1 MTPAKRPSTRAR
13 QTPIQSLDDLQ
24 PDPLNAN
31 RGTDRGR
38 EALRRSLHTYGAGR
52 SIVIDKRG
60 RILGGHKTVEQAK
73 HLGLPITVVP
83 TTGQELVV
91 VQRVDLD
98 ARTDPRAQELALADN
113 RVAELDLDWD
123 PAVLQQLEQAGVAL
137 EAFWTPEEFARLLAP
152 EGPEAQTDENTVLAP
167 PTTTTIRRGDVFQ
180 LGRHRLACGD
190 ATSATDVAR
199 LLAGANPCLMVT
211 DPPYGVNYQPAFR
224 HTAYPRQR
232 TAVGRVTNDTQAD
245 WAAAYALFPG
255 DVAYVWHAALFAD
268 VVMAGLRQAQFEV
281 RSQIIWAKPTFV
293 LGRGAYH
300 WQHEPV
306 WFAVRQ
312 GRAAPWYGGRTQ
324 STVWE
329 VPNLNAIG
337 GSRTGANTPTGHA
350 TQKPVRVFEIPI
362 LNHTTAQDAVY
373 DPFVG
378 SGTTLIAGEKL
389 GRPTVCHGCGP
400 DLRGG
405 RPATLGSLHRPDG
418 RPPHPGARPDTPAAA
433 RAMTRRRST
442 ARRAPA
448 RGGQQGYEPPVTR
461 MRRDERILDLALE
474 RWSQRQIAAD
484 VGLTQGGV
492 SKALRRILT

>member
-1 MTPAKRPSTRAR
+1 MTPTKRPSTRAR

-123 PAVLQQLEQAGVAL
+123 PAVLRQLEQAGVAL

-152 EGPEAQTDENTVLAP
+152 EGPEAQPDENTVLAP

-199 LLAGANPCLMVT
+199 LLAGATPCLMVT

-224 HTAYPRQR
+224 HKAYPRQR

-268 VVMAGLRQAQFEV
+268 VVMAGLRQAEFEV
-281 RSQIIWAKPTFV
+281 RSEIVWAKPTFV

-300 WQHEPV
+300 WQHEPA

-312 GRAAPWYGGRTQ
+312 GRAAPWYGGRAQ

-378 SGTTLIAGEKL
+378 SGTTLIAGDKL
-389 GRPTVCHGCGP
+389 GRPTY
-400 DLRGG
+400 
-405 RPATLGSLHRPDG
+405 
-418 RPPHPGARPDTPAAA
+418 
-433 RAMTRRRST
+433 AMDVDPIYVEVARRRWEAFTGQT
-442 ARRAPA
+442 AVHLAPERAPA
-448 RGGQQGYEPPVTR
+448 R
-461 MRRDERILDLALE
+461 RRGRA
-474 RWSQRQIAAD
+474 R
-484 VGLTQGGV
+484 
-492 SKALRRILT
+492 

>member
-1 MTPAKRPSTRAR
+1 MTPIKGPAR
-13 QTPIQSLDDLQ
+13 RVRKIPPIQSLDDLQ

-123 PAVLQQLEQAGVAL
+123 PAVLRQLEQAGVAL

-152 EGPEAQTDENTVLAP
+152 EGPEAQPDENTVLAP

-199 LLAGANPCLMVT
+199 LLAGATPCLMVT

-224 HTAYPRQR
+224 HQAYPRQR

-268 VVMAGLRQAQFEV
+268 VVMAGLRQAEFEV
-281 RSQIIWAKPTFV
+281 RSEIVWAKPRSCWAAARTTGNTNRRGTPC
-293 LGRGAYH
+293 GRGA
-300 WQHEPV
+300 PP
-306 WFAVRQ
+306 R
-312 GRAAPWYGGRTQ
+312 GTAAG
-324 STVWE
+324 
-329 VPNLNAIG
+329 
-337 GSRTGANTPTGHA
+337 
-350 TQKPVRVFEIPI
+350 
-362 LNHTTAQDAVY
+362 
-373 DPFVG
+373 
-378 SGTTLIAGEKL
+378 
-389 GRPTVCHGCGP
+389 
-400 DLRGG
+400 
-405 RPATLGSLHRPDG
+405 
-418 RPPHPGARPDTPAAA
+418 
-433 RAMTRRRST
+433 
-442 ARRAPA
+442 RRAPCG
-448 RGGQQGYEPPVTR
+448 RCP
-461 MRRDERILDLALE
+461 I
-474 RWSQRQIAAD
+474 
-484 VGLTQGGV
+484 
-492 SKALRRILT
+492 

>member
-1 MTPAKRPSTRAR
+1 MTPAKRPSTRTR

-123 PAVLQQLEQAGVAL
+123 PAVLRQLEQAGVAL

-152 EGPEAQTDENTVLAP
+152 EGPEAQLDENTVLAP

-199 LLAGANPCLMVT
+199 LLAGATPCLMVT

-329 VPNLNAIG
+329 VPNLSAIG

-362 LNHTTAQDAVY
+362 LNHTTVDDPVIDMIAHAYVKEQAQMVDLARSQLGTIGSSNHYVDLFRDGTGY
-373 DPFVG
+373 VWVG
-378 SGTTLIAGEKL
+378 RALWVS
-389 GRPTVCHGCGP
+389 
-400 DLRGG
+400 RG
-405 RPATLGSLHRPDG
+405 SD
-418 RPPHPGARPDTPAAA
+418 
-433 RAMTRRRST
+433 TRRRLDFSRWLRGSAG
-442 ARRAPA
+442 ARRPVRAAWRA
-448 RGGQQGYEPPVTR
+448 RHRLLTCLAHSGRTTSRPCNSPDSTPMPVATG
-461 MRRDERILDLALE
+461 
-474 RWSQRQIAAD
+474 W
-484 VGLTQGGV
+484 
-492 SKALRRILT
+492 

>member
-13 QTPIQSLDDLQ
+13 QTRIQSLDDLQ

-38 EALRRSLHTYGAGR
+38 EALRRSLHTYGTGR
-52 SIVIDKRG
+52 SIVIDRRG

-91 VQRVDLD
+91 VQRMDLD
-98 ARTDPRAQELALADN
+98 ARTDPRARELALADN

-123 PAVLQQLEQAGVAL
+123 PAVLRQLEQAGVAL
-137 EAFWTPEEFARLLAP
+137 EAFWTPEEFGRLLAS
-152 EGPEAQTDENTVLAP
+152 EGPEAQPDENTVLAP

-199 LLAGANPCLMVT
+199 LLAGATPCLMVT

-224 HTAYPRQR
+224 HQAYPRQR

-255 DVAYVWHAALFAD
+255 DIAYVWHAALFAD
-268 VVMAGLRQAQFEV
+268 VVMAGLRQAEFEV
-281 RSQIIWAKPTFV
+281 RSQIVWAKSTFV

-300 WQHEPV
+300 WQHEPA
-306 WFAVRQ
+306 WYAVRQ
-312 GRAAPWYGGRTQ
+312 GRGAPWYGGRTQ

-329 VPNLNAIG
+329 VPNLNPIG

-378 SGTTLIAGEKL
+378 SGTTLMAGEKL
-389 GRPTVCHGCGP
+389 GRT
-400 DLRGG
+400 
-405 RPATLGSLHRPDG
+405 TY
-418 RPPHPGARPDTPAAA
+418 
-433 RAMTRRRST
+433 AMDVDPIYVEVARRRWEAFTGQT
-442 ARRAPA
+442 AVRLTPERAPA
-448 RGGQQGYEPPVTR
+448 R
-461 MRRDERILDLALE
+461 RRGRA
-474 RWSQRQIAAD
+474 R
-484 VGLTQGGV
+484 
-492 SKALRRILT
+492 

>member
-123 PAVLQQLEQAGVAL
+123 PAVLRQLEQAGVAL

-152 EGPEAQTDENTVLAP
+152 EGPEAQPDENTVLAP

-199 LLAGANPCLMVT
+199 LLAGATPCLMVT
-211 DPPYGVNYQPAFR
+211 DPPRELSAGVSAR
-224 HTAYPRQR
+224 GTAYPRQR

-245 WAAAYALFPG
+245 WAAAYALFPRRRRLR
-255 DVAYVWHAALFAD
+255 VAR
-268 VVMAGLRQAQFEV
+268 GLVCR
-281 RSQIIWAKPTFV
+281 
-293 LGRGAYH
+293 RG
-300 WQHEPV
+300 
-306 WFAVRQ
+306 
-312 GRAAPWYGGRTQ
+312 
-324 STVWE
+324 
-329 VPNLNAIG
+329 
-337 GSRTGANTPTGHA
+337 
-350 TQKPVRVFEIPI
+350 
-362 LNHTTAQDAVY
+362 
-373 DPFVG
+373 
-378 SGTTLIAGEKL
+378 
-389 GRPTVCHGCGP
+389 
-400 DLRGG
+400 
-405 RPATLGSLHRPDG
+405 DG
-418 RPPHPGARPDTPAAA
+418 RPPAGGVRGPEPNRVGQADVRAGPRRVPLATRTGVVRRAAGARRPVVRRPGAEHRVGGAQPERHWRLADRGQHAHRPCDAET
-433 RAMTRRRST
+433 RAGVRDPDPQSHHGAGRR
-442 ARRAPA
+442 
-448 RGGQQGYEPPVTR
+448 
-461 MRRDERILDLALE
+461 L
-474 RWSQRQIAAD
+474 
-484 VGLTQGGV
+484 
-492 SKALRRILT
+492 

>member
-1 MTPAKRPSTRAR
+1 MTPAKRPSTRTR

-52 SIVIDKRG
+52 SIVIDTRG

-91 VQRVDLD
+91 VQRMDLD
-98 ARTDPRAQELALADN
+98 ARTDPRARELALADN

-123 PAVLQQLEQAGVAL
+123 PAVLRQLEQAGVAL
-137 EAFWTPEEFARLLAP
+137 EDFLDPRGVCPAPRLGGTGGAARRKHRAGPAHHDHDPARRRVPTRPPPPRVRGRDVGDGRRPAP
-152 EGPEAQTDENTVLAP
+152 RRGHPVPDGDRSPLRGELSAGVSAHRPIPGSAP
-167 PTTTTIRRGDVFQ
+167 PWGGSPMTPRPTGRRPM
-180 LGRHRLACGD
+180 R
-190 ATSATDVAR
+190 S
-199 LLAGANPCLMVT
+199 
-211 DPPYGVNYQPAFR
+211 
-224 HTAYPRQR
+224 
-232 TAVGRVTNDTQAD
+232 
-245 WAAAYALFPG
+245 FPG

-281 RSQIIWAKPTFV
+281 RSQVIWAKPTFV

-300 WQHEPV
+300 WQHEPA

-312 GRAAPWYGGRTQ
+312 GRPAPWYGGRAQ

-378 SGTTLIAGEKL
+378 SGTTLIAGETL
-389 GRPTVCHGCGP
+389 GRPTY
-400 DLRGG
+400 
-405 RPATLGSLHRPDG
+405 
-418 RPPHPGARPDTPAAA
+418 
-433 RAMTRRRST
+433 AMDVDPIYVEVARRRWEAFTGQT
-442 ARRAPA
+442 AVHLAPERAPA
-448 RGGQQGYEPPVTR
+448 R
-461 MRRDERILDLALE
+461 RR
-474 RWSQRQIAAD
+474 
-484 VGLTQGGV
+484 
-492 SKALRRILT
+492 RRAR

>member
-1 MTPAKRPSTRAR
+1 MTPIKGPAR
-13 QTPIQSLDDLQ
+13 RVRKIPPIQSLDDLQ

-73 HLGLPITVVP
+73 HLGLPVTVVP
-83 TTGQELVV
+83 TTGETLVV

-123 PAVLQQLEQAGVAL
+123 PAVLRQLEQAGVAL
-137 EAFWTPEEFARLLAP
+137 EAFWTPEEFARLLA
-152 EGPEAQTDENTVLAP
+152 G
-167 PTTTTIRRGDVFQ
+167 
-180 LGRHRLACGD
+180 
-190 ATSATDVAR
+190 AT
-199 LLAGANPCLMVT
+199 PCLMVT

-224 HTAYPRQR
+224 HQAYPRQR

-281 RSQIIWAKPTFV
+281 RSHIVWAKPTFV

-300 WQHEPV
+300 WQHEPA

-329 VPNLNAIG
+329 VPNLNPIG

-378 SGTTLIAGEKL
+378 SGTTLMAGEKL
-389 GRPTVCHGCGP
+389 GRPTY
-400 DLRGG
+400 
-405 RPATLGSLHRPDG
+405 
-418 RPPHPGARPDTPAAA
+418 
-433 RAMTRRRST
+433 AMDVDPIYVEVARRRWEAFTGQT
-442 ARRAPA
+442 AVHLAPERAPA
-448 RGGQQGYEPPVTR
+448 R
-461 MRRDERILDLALE
+461 RRGRA
-474 RWSQRQIAAD
+474 R
-484 VGLTQGGV
+484 
-492 SKALRRILT
+492 

>member
-13 QTPIQSLDDLQ
+13 QTRIQSLDDLQ

-38 EALRRSLHTYGAGR
+38 EALQRSLRTYGAGR
-52 SIVIDKRG
+52 SIVVDKRG

-83 TTGQELVV
+83 TTGQALVV

-123 PAVLQQLEQAGVAL
+123 PAVLRQLEQAGVAL
-137 EAFWTPEEFARLLAP
+137 EAFWTPEEFARLLA
-152 EGPEAQTDENTVLAP
+152 
-167 PTTTTIRRGDVFQ
+167 
-180 LGRHRLACGD
+180 
-190 ATSATDVAR
+190 
-199 LLAGANPCLMVT
+199 GADPRLMVT
-211 DPPYGVNYQPAFR
+211 DPPYGVNYQPEFR
-224 HTAYPRQR
+224 HKAYPRQR

-255 DVAYVWHAALFAD
+255 DVAHVWHAALYAD
-268 VVMAGLRQAQFEV
+268 VVMAGLRQAQLEV
-281 RSQIIWAKPTFV
+281 RSQIVWAKPTFV

-300 WQHEPV
+300 WQHEPA

-362 LNHTTAQDAVY
+362 LNHTTTQDAVY

-389 GRPTVCHGCGP
+389 GRT
-400 DLRGG
+400 
-405 RPATLGSLHRPDG
+405 TY
-418 RPPHPGARPDTPAAA
+418 
-433 RAMTRRRST
+433 AMDVDPIYVEVARRRWEAFTGQT
-442 ARRAPA
+442 AVRLTPERAPA
-448 RGGQQGYEPPVTR
+448 R
-461 MRRDERILDLALE
+461 RR
-474 RWSQRQIAAD
+474 
-484 VGLTQGGV
+484 
-492 SKALRRILT
+492 RRAR